1 MGPIFSHA
9 SNICKRIV
17 WTTRNSNLSVTVHLM
32 LEEIVVWS
40 DVAIECYR
48 VRNLMDPY
56 RTLVSDVHGYL
67 MNAVQVV
74 ADDHGMPQV
83 DIWKQEK
90 SFAEA

>member
-1 MGPIFSHA
+1 MLLACEKIGPIDVLS
-9 SNICKRIV
+9 ICLPLKKLFVLPVFFQRLPGSA
-17 WTTRNSNLSVTVHLM
+17 NSDYVYHF
-32 LEEIVVWS
+32 
-40 DVAIECYR
+40 CC
-48 VRNLMDPY
+48 
-56 RTLVSDVHGYL
+56 TLVSDVHGYL